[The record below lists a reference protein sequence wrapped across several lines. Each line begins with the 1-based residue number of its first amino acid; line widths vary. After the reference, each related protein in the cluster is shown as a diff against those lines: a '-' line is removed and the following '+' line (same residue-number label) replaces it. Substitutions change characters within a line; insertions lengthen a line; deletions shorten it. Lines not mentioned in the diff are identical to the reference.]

1 MRKLME
7 ARRKVD
13 LPRYYCSTSTH
24 ATSNETKHY
33 VPRIVRTLTSVGNP
47 LAPHQ
52 ENGVEEESDSDE
64 SWDTAMLND
73 DGAATRH
80 VSPVSRKSLPPCAPA
95 GPSALAR
102 SVACPNLTN
111 PARRVALQGR

>member
-64 SWDTAMLND
+64 SWDTSMVND
-73 DGAATRH
+73 DGETTRH
-80 VSPVSRKSLPPCAPA
+80 VFFPSLGSRSRLALPLDRRPSRAALPA
-95 GPSALAR
+95 Q
-102 SVACPNLTN
+102 T
-111 PARRVALQGR
+111 